1 MPNTVYAPGQT
12 TGFNSVSD
20 YLGANQGTLDREA
33 GDVNGLIG
41 TELDS
46 AKGAADA
53 FASGLYGAGAKA
65 DYSSNPGYLNAD
77 TLQNK
82 AQQDATNTKDQG
94 GLQDL
99 LGRTGHGQ
107 ATAFDAELLGSRDF
121 GATQKRADSLHDYL
135 NTTSRASAANV
146 PGGQI
151 DNGRRTGGS
160 GIGQPDQPAD
170 VPGSPNTEGGM
181 PGPPG
186 PPPPPGAPSGN
197 DAGGISGL
205 RKRGNPLMG
214 YL

>member
-1 MPNTVYAPGQT
+1 MPYAPGQT
-12 TGFNSVSD
+12 TGFNSVPD
-20 YLGANQGTLDREA
+20 YLDANRGTLDREA

-46 AKGAADA
+46 AKSAADSVAGSVYGKGAAAD
-53 FASGLYGAGAKA
+53 FSAS
-65 DYSSNPGYLNAD
+65 PGYLQAD
-77 TLQNK
+77 ELQNK
-82 AQQDATNTKDQG
+82 AQQDATNTRTQG

-99 LGRTGHGQ
+99 LGRTHHGP

-135 NTTSRASAANV
+135 NTTSQASSADVA
-146 PGGQI
+146 GGGI
-151 DNGRRTGGS
+151 DHGRTAGSFGGA
-160 GIGQPDQPAD
+160 QPEQPAD

-197 DAGGISGL
+197 DAGGIAGL